1 MSTFDSD
8 LVRPS
13 KNTHPEDGP
22 SQNLL
27 SEFIIRIYQKNGFF
41 HDFSSLLKIFCLSQH
56 CGDTDVGNR
65 DDLADFLRLA
75 RKLSSLPW

>member
-1 MSTFDSD
+1 VSTFDSG

-13 KNTHPEDGP
+13 ENTHPEDGP

-27 SEFIIRIYQKNGFF
+27 SEFIKKTV
-41 HDFSSLLKIFCLSQH
+41 FSMISVLLKIFCLSQH
-56 CGDTDVGNR
+56 CGDTDVCNR